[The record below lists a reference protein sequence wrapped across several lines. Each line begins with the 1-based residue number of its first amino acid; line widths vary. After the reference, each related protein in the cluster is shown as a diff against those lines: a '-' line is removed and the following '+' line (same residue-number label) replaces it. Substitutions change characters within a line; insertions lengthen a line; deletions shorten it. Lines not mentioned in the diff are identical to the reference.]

1 MASQEA
7 PVVTQNPY
15 SRASFMTE
23 GFSARRAITHGIL
36 DRMGHHQSL
45 VSRRWVS
52 WTATCVFRGVTVHD
66 DVILLGGSANLRVDD
81 LRLLGLDLSRV

>member
-23 GFSARRAITHGIL
+23 G
-36 DRMGHHQSL
+36 L
-45 VSRRWVS
+45 VP
-52 WTATCVFRGVTVHD
+52 AEQ
-66 DVILLGGSANLRVDD
+66 
-81 LRLLGLDLSRV
+81 